1 MNNKKFLSDL
11 IEKLGE
17 VLPTHLQD
25 IKNDIQKN
33 FNVVLL
39 SAFDKLE
46 LVTRKEFDTQV
57 KVLARSRKKIEAL
70 EARVTELEKRINE
83 Q

>member
-1 MNNKKFLSDL
+1 MKDKNFLNDL
-11 IEKLGE
+11 IDKLGN
-17 VLPTHLQD
+17 VLPDNLQEIKQD
-25 IKNDIQKN
+25 IKKN

-57 KVLARSRKKIEAL
+57 KVLARSRQKIEFL
-70 EARVTELEKRINE
+70 ERKVSELEKIINNK
-83 Q
+83 